1 MAFMIPRS
9 YVLVFTAAAR
19 RSTLFVF
26 VAALSACLSA
36 AGLMPRAG
44 AQAATATLS
53 GTVVDENGAVIPGAS
68 VTVSSASTGLQR
80 RLLTD
85 GAGRFNF
92 PVLPPGKY
100 TVRVVSEGF
109 APVEIRDP
117 ELNVNDHLAYR
128 IELKVGGVGAYVL
141 VEDGV
146 GAQDSAGSSSAAVS
160 AASVST
166 LIDRHLVENLP
177 LNGQSFQSLL
187 SLSPG
192 SVQTRASFNE
202 QGQFSFDGQ
211 RANANYFTV
220 DGVSAN
226 FGVSAGPAPGQA
238 AAGSLPAL
246 SAFGGTNGLVSAE
259 ALQELRI
266 QTSAYA
272 PEFGRLPGAQVSLLT
287 RSGTNDFHGSAFG
300 YFRHDALT
308 TVDWFASSRT
318 LDKPRHSLKDFGGTL
333 GGPLL
338 RDRVFF
344 FSSYEG
350 LRLNQPV
357 VTITEVPSLAL
368 RQQSAAALRPF
379 LNAFPLP
386 NWGRL
391 TGVGVGPPAGSGV
404 LPPVGRGGLEE
415 FAASY
420 SDPAR
425 LDSFAV
431 RLDANAGEQLFL
443 SGRYSYS
450 PSETVQRGRGYV
462 FGTSGQSLNTLN
474 RTSSRI
480 GTLTAGA
487 TWVASPEVANEARV
501 NWSRADGS
509 TSLTLDDFG
518 GAVPVA
524 AERFVPPGVR
534 PGVGGLQFLILGGVS
549 TSLGLGKG
557 ADNQQRQFN
566 LVDNLSVAK
575 SSHQLKFGVDYRRL
589 SPVYRPAVYFQQVT
603 FPAGTEPVDNPAVRE
618 GKASQVSTFADGGA
632 RFPLFTNVSA
642 FAQDV
647 WHPAA
652 RLTLT
657 YGVRWELS
665 PPPTERRGNRPL
677 HALNFDDPATVA
689 LAPAGTPLWKTSY
702 LNFAPRLG
710 VAIQPLRGRGT
721 TIRAGVG
728 IYYDA
733 GGGQAAQVFGSV
745 PPYTSVR
752 RLEGVAYPLNAAQ
765 AAPPTQTPAPPFDTV
780 YAFAP
785 DLKLPYSLQWNV
797 TVEQPL
803 GAHQTLA
810 ASYAAAAGRRLLRQG
825 VLSPNQNFR
834 EMRVVTNTATSDYRA
849 LQVQFQH
856 RLSRGLQA
864 LASYTW
870 ARSVDNASG
879 DSDVNGAAGNPLLP
893 PDRTASDFDV
903 RHSAAAALAYDV
915 RPLKKWGVLRLL
927 LGDLSADAIFRAR
940 TAMPVSV
947 FFGKTLL
954 SGDSFGLVFPDI
966 VPGRPFYV
974 EDMTVAGRRRINR
987 EAFAEPG
994 STGRPLARNALRGF
1008 GMWQA
1013 DVGLRRRFALTDRV
1027 QLQLR
1032 AEVFNVFNHP
1042 SFGNPVG
1049 DLGSGLFGQSI
1060 QTLAGSLGSG
1070 GVNGGLS
1077 PAYQIGGT
1085 RSMQLGLRL
1094 QF

>member
-1 MAFMIPRS
+1 M
-9 YVLVFTAAAR
+9 FTAAAR
-19 RSTLFVF
+19 RATRFAF

-36 AGLMPRAG
+36 AGLMPRAR

-53 GTVVDENGAVIPGAS
+53 GTVVDEKGAVIPGAS
-68 VTVSSASTGLQR
+68 VTVSNASTGLQR

-85 GAGRFNF
+85 GVGRFNF
-92 PVLPPGKY
+92 PMLPPGKY

-141 VEDGV
+141 VEDSVRGQ
-146 GAQDSAGSSSAAVS
+146 GSAGLSSAAAGS

-202 QGQFSFDGQ
+202 QGQFSFNGQ

-220 DGVSAN
+220 DGVSVN
-226 FGVSAGPAPGQA
+226 FGVSAGAAPGQA

-272 PEFGRLPGAQVSLLT
+272 PEFGRLPGAQVSLVT
-287 RSGTNDFHGSAFG
+287 RPGTNDFHGSAFE
-300 YFRHDALT
+300 YFRHEALST
-308 TVDWFASSRT
+308 FDWFASSRT
-318 LDKPRHSLKDFGGTL
+318 LDKPRHRLNNFGGTL

-338 RDRVFF
+338 RNKVFF

-350 LRLNQPV
+350 LRLSQPV
-357 VTITEVPSLAL
+357 VTITEVPSLEL
-368 RQQSAAALRPF
+368 RQQSPAALRPF
-379 LNAFPLP
+379 LNAFPVP

-443 SGRYSYS
+443 FGRYSYS

-474 RTSSRI
+474 RTSSGI
-480 GTLTAGA
+480 ETLTAGA
-487 TWVASPEVANEARV
+487 TWVASSEVVNEARV
-501 NWSRADGS
+501 NWSRAEGS
-509 TSLTLDDFG
+509 TSLTLDGFG

-524 AERFVPPGVR
+524 VEQFVPPGAR
-534 PGVGGLQFLILGGVS
+534 PDVGLQFLILGGVS

-557 ADNQQRQFN
+557 ADNRQRQFN
-566 LVDNLSVAK
+566 LVNNLSAAK

-589 SPVYRPAVYFQQVT
+589 SPVYRPAEYFQQVT
-603 FPAGTEPVDNPAVRE
+603 FPAGTEPLDNPAVRE
-618 GKASQVSTFADGGA
+618 GKASQVSIFADGGA

-677 HALNFDDPATVA
+677 HALNFEDPSTVA
-689 LAPAGTPLWKTSY
+689 LAPAGAPLWKTSY

-710 VAIQPLRGRGT
+710 AAIQPLRGRNT

-745 PPYTSVR
+745 QPYTSVR
-752 RLEGVAYPLNAAQ
+752 RLEGVAYPLTAAQ

-785 DLKLPYSLQWNV
+785 DLKLPYSLQWHV

-810 ASYAAAAGRRLLRQG
+810 ASYTAAAGRRLLRQG
-825 VLSPNQNFR
+825 MLSPNQNFR
-834 EMRVVTNTATSDYRA
+834 ELRVVTNTATSDYRA
-849 LQVQFQH
+849 LLVQYQH
-856 RLSRGLQA
+856 RLARGLQA

-879 DSDVNGAAGNPLLP
+879 DSDVNGAAGTPLLP
-893 PDRTASDFDV
+893 PERTASDFDV
-903 RHSAAAALAYDV
+903 RHSASAALAYDV
-915 RPLKKWGVLRLL
+915 RSSEKWGVLRLL

-940 TAMPVSV
+940 TATPVSV
-947 FFGKTLL
+947 FFGRTLL

-974 EDMTVAGRRRINR
+974 EDIGAPGWRRINR
-987 EAFAEPG
+987 EAFAAPG

-1013 DVGLRRRFALTDRV
+1013 DVGLRRRFALTERV

>member
-1 MAFMIPRS
+1 MFS
-9 YVLVFTAAAR
+9 TVAR
-19 RSTLFVF
+19 RAALFAF
-26 VAALSACLSA
+26 AAALSACLSA
-36 AGLMPRAG
+36 AGLMPRVR

-68 VTVSSASTGLQR
+68 VAVSNASTGLQR

-85 GAGRFNF
+85 GVGRFNF

-128 IELKVGGVGAYVL
+128 IELKVGGVGTYVL
-141 VEDGV
+141 VEESV
-146 GAQDSAGSSSAAVS
+146 GAQGSTSAADS

-166 LIDRHLVENLP
+166 LVDRHLVENLP
-177 LNGQSFQSLL
+177 LNGQSFQSLF

-202 QGQFSFDGQ
+202 QGQFSFNGQ

-226 FGVSAGPAPGQA
+226 FGVSAGAAPGQA

-259 ALQELRI
+259 ALQEVRI

-272 PEFGRLPGAQVSLLT
+272 AEFGRLPGAQVSLVT
-287 RSGTNDFHGSAFG
+287 RSGTNDFHGSAFE
-300 YFRHDALT
+300 YFRHDALST
-308 TVDWFASSRT
+308 TDWFASSRT
-318 LDKPRHSLKDFGGTL
+318 LDKPHHRQNNFGGTL
-333 GGPLL
+333 GGPLV
-338 RDRVFF
+338 RNRVFF

-350 LRLNQPV
+350 LRLSQPV

-368 RQQSAAALRPF
+368 REGSPAALRPF

-386 NWGRL
+386 NWRRL
-391 TGVGVGPPAGSGV
+391 TGVGVGGLNPPGA
-404 LPPVGRGGLEE
+404 RGGLEE

-431 RLDANAGEQLFL
+431 RLDASAGEQLLLF
-443 SGRYSYS
+443 GRYSYS

-480 GTLTAGA
+480 ETLTAGA
-487 TWVASPEVANEARV
+487 TWVASSGVANEARV
-501 NWSRADGS
+501 SWNRAEGS

-518 GAVPVA
+518 GAVPLAVEQLA
-524 AERFVPPGVR
+524 PPGAR
-534 PGVGGLQFLILGGVS
+534 PDVGLQFLILGGLN

-575 SSHQLKFGVDYRRL
+575 SSHQLKFGFDYRRL
-589 SPVYRPAVYFQQVT
+589 SPVYRPAEYLQQVT
-603 FPAGTEPVDNPAVRE
+603 FPAGTEPQDNPAIRE
-618 GKASQVSTFADGGA
+618 GKASQVSIFADGGA

-647 WHPAA
+647 WHPAP

-657 YGVRWELS
+657 YGFRWELS
-665 PPPTERRGNRPL
+665 LPPTEGRGRRPL
-677 HALNFDDPATVA
+677 HALYFDDPSTVA
-689 LAPAGTPLWKTSY
+689 LAPPDAPLWKTSY
-702 LNFAPRLG
+702 LNLAPRLG
-710 VAIQPLRGRGT
+710 VAIKPLRGSET

-745 PPYTSVR
+745 QPYTSVR

-765 AAPPTQTPAPPFDTV
+765 AAPPTPTSAPPFDIV

-810 ASYAAAAGRRLLRQG
+810 ASYTAAAGRRLLRQG
-825 VLSPNQNFR
+825 VLLSPSQNFR
-834 EMRVVTNTATSDYRA
+834 EVRVVTNTATSDYRA
-849 LQVQFQH
+849 LLVQYQH
-856 RLSRGLQA
+856 RLARGLQA

-879 DSDVNGAAGNPLLP
+879 DADVNGAAGNPLLP
-893 PDRTASDFDV
+893 PERAASDFDV
-903 RHSAAAALAYDV
+903 RHSASAALSYDV
-915 RPLKKWGVLRLL
+915 RPLEKWGVLRLL
-927 LGDLSADAIFRAR
+927 LGDMSADAIFRAR
-940 TAMPVSV
+940 TATPFSV
-947 FFGKTLL
+947 FFGRTLL
-954 SGDSFGLVFPDI
+954 SGDSFGLVFPDT
-966 VPGRPFYV
+966 VSGQPFYV
-974 EDMTVAGRRRINR
+974 FDVTVAGRQRINR

-1013 DVGLRRRFALTDRV
+1013 DVGLQRRFALTERI
-1027 QLQLR
+1027 LLHLK

-1077 PAYQIGGT
+1077 PAYQVGGT

>member
-1 MAFMIPRS
+1 MMPRR
-9 YVLVFTAAAR
+9 YVPVFTAAAR
-19 RSTLFVF
+19 RATLFAF
-26 VAALSACLSA
+26 VAAVSVCLSA
-36 AGLMPRAG
+36 AGLRPAAR

-68 VTVSSASTGLQR
+68 VTVSNASTGLQR

-85 GAGRFNF
+85 GVGRFNF

-128 IELKVGGVGAYVL
+128 IELKVGSVGAYIL
-141 VEDGV
+141 VADSV
-146 GAQDSAGSSSAAVS
+146 GAGGTSGASSASVS

-187 SLSPG
+187 AISPG
-192 SVQTRASFNE
+192 AVQTRASFNE
-202 QGQFSFDGQ
+202 QGQFSFNGQ

-226 FGVSAGPAPGQA
+226 FGVSAGAAPGQA

-272 PEFGRLPGAQVSLLT
+272 PEFGRLPGAQVSLVT
-287 RSGTNDFHGSAFG
+287 RSGTNDFHGSAFE
-300 YFRHDALT
+300 YFRHDALST
-308 TVDWFASSRT
+308 FDWFASSRT
-318 LDKPRHSLKDFGGTL
+318 LDKPRHRLNNFGGTL
-333 GGPLL
+333 GGPVL
-338 RDRVFF
+338 RNRVFF

-350 LRLNQPV
+350 LRLDQPA
-357 VTITEVPSLAL
+357 VTITEVPSPEL
-368 RQQSAAALRPF
+368 RGRSPAALRP
-379 LNAFPLP
+379 LLDAFPVP

-391 TGVGVGPPAGSGV
+391 TGVGIGGLFSPKV
-404 LPPVGRGGLEE
+404 RGGLEE

-425 LDSFAV
+425 LDSFAL
-431 RLDANAGEQLFL
+431 RLDANAGEKLFL

-462 FGTSGQSLNTLN
+462 FGTSGQSLNTLS

-480 GTLTAGA
+480 ETLTAGA
-487 TWVASPEVANEARV
+487 TWVASSEVANEARV
-501 NWSRADGS
+501 NWSRAEGS

-524 AERFVPPGVR
+524 LEQFVPPGA
-534 PGVGGLQFLILGGVS
+534 PPDAGLQFLILGGVS
-549 TSLGLGKG
+549 TSLGLGRG
-557 ADNQQRQFN
+557 ADNRQRQFN
-566 LVDNLSVAK
+566 LVNNLSVVK
-575 SSHQLKFGVDYRRL
+575 SAHQLKFGFDYRRL
-589 SPVYRPAVYFQQVT
+589 SPVYRPAGYFQQVT
-603 FPAGTEPVDNPAVRE
+603 FPAGTAPTDNPAVRE
-618 GKASQVSTFADGGA
+618 GKASQVSIFADGGA

-647 WHPAA
+647 WRPAA

-665 PPPTERRGNRPL
+665 PPPTERRGRRPL
-677 HALNFDDPATVA
+677 HASDFDDPSAIS
-689 LAPAGTPLWKTSY
+689 LAPADAPLWKTSY

-710 VAIQPLRGRGT
+710 LAVQPLGGRGT
-721 TIRAGVG
+721 TVRAGVG
-728 IYYDA
+728 LYYDA

-745 PPYTSVR
+745 QPYTSVR
-752 RLEGVAYPLNAAQ
+752 RLEGVAYPLTAAQ
-765 AAPPTQTPAPPFDTV
+765 AAPPTQAPGPPFDTV

-803 GAHQTLA
+803 GAHQTLS
-810 ASYAAAAGRRLLRQG
+810 ASYSAAAGRRLLRQG
-825 VLSPNQNFR
+825 VLGPVQNFR
-834 EMRVVTNTATSDYRA
+834 EVRVVTNTAASDYRA
-849 LQVQFQH
+849 LMVQYQH
-856 RLSRGLQA
+856 RLARGLQA

-879 DSDVNGAAGNPLLP
+879 DSDVNGAAGDPLLP
-893 PDRTASDFDV
+893 PARTASDFDV
-903 RHSAAAALAYDV
+903 RHSAAAALSYDV
-915 RPLKKWGVLRLL
+915 RPLEKWGVLRLL

-940 TAMPVSV
+940 TATPVSV
-947 FFGKTLL
+947 FFGRTLL
-954 SGDSFGLVFPDI
+954 SGDSFGLVYPD
-966 VPGRPFYV
+966 VVAGRPFYV
-974 EDMTVAGRRRINR
+974 DDFTVAGGRRINR

-994 STGRPLARNALRGF
+994 STGLPLARNALRGF

-1013 DVGLRRRFALTDRV
+1013 DVGLRRRFALTERV
-1027 QLQLR
+1027 ALQLR

-1077 PAYQIGGT
+1077 PAYQVGGT
-1085 RSMQLGLRL
+1085 RAMQLALKL

>member
-9 YVLVFTAAAR
+9 YVILFSTVAR
-19 RSTLFVF
+19 RAALFAF

-36 AGLMPRAG
+36 AGLATRAR

-68 VTVSSASTGLQR
+68 VAVSNASTGLQR

-85 GAGRFNF
+85 GVGRFSF

-128 IELKVGGVGAYVL
+128 IELKVGGVGTYVL
-141 VEDGV
+141 VEDSI
-146 GAQDSAGSSSAAVS
+146 GAQGSASAADS

-177 LNGQSFQSLL
+177 LNGQSFQSLF

-202 QGQFSFDGQ
+202 QGQFSFNGQ

-226 FGVSAGPAPGQA
+226 FGVSAGAAPGQA

-259 ALQELRI
+259 ALQEVRI

-272 PEFGRLPGAQVSLLT
+272 AEFGRLPGAQVSLVT
-287 RSGTNDFHGSAFG
+287 RSGTNEFHGSAFE
-300 YFRHDALT
+300 YFRHDALST
-308 TVDWFASSRT
+308 TDWFVSSRA
-318 LDKPRHSLKDFGGTL
+318 LDKPRHRQNNFGGTL
-333 GGPLL
+333 GGPLVKN
-338 RDRVFF
+338 RVFF

-350 LRLNQPV
+350 LRLSQPV
-357 VTITEVPSLAL
+357 VTITEVPSLTL
-368 RQQSAAALRPF
+368 RQIGAAELRPL
-379 LNAFPLP
+379 LNAFPIP
-386 NWGRL
+386 NWDRL
-391 TGVGVGPPAGSGV
+391 TGVGVGGFNPRASRRV
-404 LPPVGRGGLEE
+404 LEE

-431 RLDANAGEQLFL
+431 RLDANVGEQLLLF
-443 SGRYSYS
+443 GRYSYS

-474 RTSSRI
+474 RTSSGI
-480 GTLTAGA
+480 ETLTAGA
-487 TWVASPEVANEARV
+487 TWVASSGVANETRV
-501 NWSRADGS
+501 SWNRAEGS
-509 TSLTLDDFG
+509 TSLTLDGFG
-518 GAVPVA
+518 GAVPLAVEQLA
-524 AERFVPPGVR
+524 PPGAR
-534 PGVGGLQFLILGGVS
+534 PDVGLQFLILGGVS
-549 TSLGLGKG
+549 TSLGLGRG

-589 SPVYRPAVYFQQVT
+589 SPVYRPAEYFQQVT
-603 FPAGTEPVDNPAVRE
+603 FPAGTNPQDNPAIRE
-618 GKASQVSTFADGGA
+618 GKASQVSIFADGGA

-642 FAQDV
+642 FAQDA

-677 HALNFDDPATVA
+677 HALNFDDPSTVT
-689 LAPAGTPLWKTSY
+689 LAPADAPLWKTSY
-702 LNFAPRLG
+702 LNLAPRLG
-710 VAIQPLRGRGT
+710 VAIKPLRGSDT
-721 TIRAGVG
+721 MIRAGVG

-745 PPYTSVR
+745 QPYTSVR

-765 AAPPTQTPAPPFDTV
+765 AAPPTQTSAPPFDIV

-797 TVEQPL
+797 TIEQPL
-803 GAHQTLA
+803 GAHQTIA

-825 VLSPNQNFR
+825 VLLSPNQNFR
-834 EMRVVTNTATSDYRA
+834 EVRVVTNTATSDYRA
-849 LQVQFQH
+849 LLVQYQH
-856 RLSRGLQA
+856 RLARGLQA

-870 ARSVDNASG
+870 ARSFDNASG
-879 DSDVNGAAGNPLLP
+879 DADVNGAMGNPLLP
-893 PDRTASDFDV
+893 PERTASDFDV
-903 RHSAAAALAYDV
+903 RHSTSAALSYDV
-915 RPLKKWGVLRLL
+915 RPLEKWGVLRLL
-927 LGDLSADAIFRAR
+927 LGDMSADAIFRAR
-940 TAMPVSV
+940 TATPVSV
-947 FFGKTLL
+947 FFGRTLL
-954 SGDSFGLVFPDI
+954 SGDSFGLVLPD
-966 VPGRPFYV
+966 VVSGQPFYV
-974 EDMTVAGRRRINR
+974 FDMTVAGRRRINR
-987 EAFAEPG
+987 KAFAEPG
-994 STGRPLARNALRGF
+994 STGHPLTRNALRGF

-1013 DVGLRRRFALTDRV
+1013 DVGLQRRFALTERV
-1027 QLQLR
+1027 RLHLR

-1077 PAYQIGGT
+1077 PSYQVGGT

>member
-1 MAFMIPRS
+1 MF
-9 YVLVFTAAAR
+9 AAVAR
-19 RSTLFVF
+19 RATLFAF

-36 AGLMPRAG
+36 AGVMPRAR

-53 GTVVDENGAVIPGAS
+53 GTVVDQNGSVIPGAS
-68 VTVSSASTGLQR
+68 VTVSNASTGLQR

-85 GAGRFNF
+85 GVGRFNF
-92 PVLPPGKY
+92 HVLPPGKY

-141 VEDGV
+141 VEDSV
-146 GAQDSAGSSSAAVS
+146 SAGSWAASSSGNGS

-166 LIDRHLVENLP
+166 FVGRQLVEKLP
-177 LNGQSFQSLL
+177 LNGQSLQSLF

-192 SVQTRASFNE
+192 AVQTRASFNE
-202 QGQFSFDGQ
+202 QGQFSFNGQ

-226 FGVSAGPAPGQA
+226 FGVSAGAAPGQA

-259 ALQELRI
+259 ALQEFRI

-272 PEFGRLPGAQVSLLT
+272 PEFGRLPGAQVSLVT
-287 RSGTNDFHGSAFG
+287 RSGTNDFHGSVFE
-300 YFRHDALT
+300 YFRHDALST
-308 TVDWFASSRT
+308 FDWFASSRT
-318 LDKPRHSLKDFGGTL
+318 LNKPRHSLNDFGGTL
-333 GGPLL
+333 GGPVL
-338 RDRVFF
+338 RNRVFF
-344 FSSYEG
+344 FASYEG
-350 LRLNQPV
+350 MRLSQPM
-357 VTITEVPSLAL
+357 VTITEVPSRAL
-368 RQQSAAALRPF
+368 RQQSPAALRPF
-379 LNAFPLP
+379 LNAFPVP
-386 NWGRL
+386 NWDRL
-391 TGVGVGPPAGSGV
+391 TGVGIGGV
-404 LPPVGRGGLEE
+404 FDPNNRGGLEE

-431 RLDANAGEQLFL
+431 RIDANASERLFL
-443 SGRYSYS
+443 HGRYSYA
-450 PSETVQRGRGYV
+450 PSEAVQRGRGYV

-474 RTSSRI
+474 RTSSAI
-480 GTLTAGA
+480 ETLTAGA
-487 TWVASPEVANEARV
+487 TWVASSGVANEARV
-501 NWSRADGS
+501 NWSRARGS

-518 GAVPVA
+518 GAVPLAVEQFGA
-524 AERFVPPGVR
+524 PG
-534 PGVGGLQFLILGGVS
+534 GQTDAGLQFLILGGVS
-549 TSLGLGKG
+549 TSLGLGRG

-566 LVDNLSVAK
+566 LVDNLSVTR

-589 SPVYRPAVYFQQVT
+589 SPVYRPAEYFQQVT
-603 FPAGTEPVDNPAVRE
+603 FPAGSEPFDNPAVRE
-618 GKASQVSTFADGGA
+618 GKASQVSIYADGGA

-642 FAQDV
+642 FAQDA
-647 WHPAA
+647 WQPAA

-665 PPPTERRGNRPL
+665 PPPTERRGNPPL
-677 HALNFDDPATVA
+677 HALNFGDPSTVA
-689 LAPAGTPLWKTSY
+689 LAPEGTPLWKTSY
-702 LNFAPRLG
+702 SNFAPRLG
-710 VAIQPLRGRGT
+710 VAVRPLGGVDT
-721 TIRAGVG
+721 TVRAGVG

-733 GGGQAAQVFGSV
+733 GAGQAAQVFGSV
-745 PPYTSVR
+745 RPYTSVR
-752 RLEGVAYPLNAAQ
+752 RLEGVAYPLTPAQ
-765 AAPPTQTPAPPFDTV
+765 AAPPAQTPAPPFDTV

-785 DLKLPYSLQWNV
+785 DLKLPYSLQWNL

-803 GAHQTLA
+803 GAHQTIT
-810 ASYAAAAGRRLLRQG
+810 ASFVSAAGRRLLRQG
-825 VLSPNQNFR
+825 VLGPVQNFR
-834 EMRVVTNTATSDYRA
+834 EVRVVSNTATSDYRA
-849 LQVQFQH
+849 VLVQYQH
-856 RLSRGLQA
+856 RLARGLQA

-870 ARSVDNASG
+870 ARSFDNASG
-879 DSDVNGAAGNPLLP
+879 DSDVNGAAGSPLLP
-893 PDRTASDFDV
+893 PERTASDFDV
-903 RHSAAAALAYDV
+903 RHSAAAALSYDV
-915 RPLKKWGVLRLL
+915 RPLERWGVLRLL

-940 TAMPVSV
+940 TATPFSV

-966 VPGRPFYV
+966 VPGQPFHV
-974 EDMTVAGRRRINR
+974 DDFTVAAGRRVNR

-1008 GMWQA
+1008 DMWQA
-1013 DVGLRRRFALTDRV
+1013 DVGLRRRFALTEGV

-1077 PAYQIGGT
+1077 PAYQVGGT
-1085 RSMQLGLRL
+1085 RAMQFALRL